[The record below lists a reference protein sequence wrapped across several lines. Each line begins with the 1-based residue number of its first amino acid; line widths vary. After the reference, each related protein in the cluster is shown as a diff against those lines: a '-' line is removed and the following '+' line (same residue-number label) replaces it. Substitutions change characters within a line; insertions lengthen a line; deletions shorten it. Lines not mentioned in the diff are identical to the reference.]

1 MLNIVNNNKKVVI
14 FTGATDGIGRETI
27 NLLAQERGLKLILTA
42 RNIEKGNKVVE
53 ELIRDYQS
61 KNDELE
67 VSVMKM
73 DMSSLESI
81 REFVRDFKALN
92 IPLDTLVCNAG
103 VMPSTYQ
110 TTKEGYEYNFGINHL
125 GTFLLTYLLVDKL
138 NQSTF
143 GGNIVIVAS
152 KMHIKITKLDMDNLQ
167 SNEKTF
173 SSINDYYRSKLLNVL
188 FAKELDKKLRARGSN
203 IKVNSLHPGFAV
215 TSLIKGWG
223 YLLQK
228 YIGLMAFIFGNT
240 LDEMADGM
248 ASLTL
253 NKANE
258 TGKYYFIKKI
268 QETSKFSNTEG
279 LSEQLWTK
287 TCELLALPQD
297 LQL

>member
-1 MLNIVNNNKKVVI
+1 MEPIVNNNKKVVI

-27 NLLAQERGLKLILTA
+27 NVLAQERGLKLILTA
-42 RNIEKGNKVVE
+42 RNIEKGNKVAE
-53 ELIRDYQS
+53 ELNRDYKA

-73 DMSSLESI
+73 DMASLESI
-81 REFVRDFKALN
+81 KEFVRDFKALN

-110 TTKEGYEYNFGINHL
+110 TTKEGYEHTFGINHL
-125 GTFLLTYLLVDKL
+125 GTFLLTYSLVDKL

-152 KMHIKITKLDMDNLQ
+152 RMHYKITKLDMDHLQ

-173 SSINDYYRSKLLNVL
+173 SYQNDYSRSKLCNVL

-203 IKVNSLHPGFAV
+203 VKVNSLHPGFAV
-215 TSLIKGWG
+215 TSLIREWG
-223 YLLQK
+223 YFAQK
-228 YIGLMAFIFGNT
+228 VVGAMAFVFGNK
-240 LDEMADGM
+240 LEDMAEGM

-258 TGKYYFIKKI
+258 TGKYYQLKRI
-268 QETSKFSNTEG
+268 EEPSKLSRKEG
-279 LSEQLWTK
+279 LSEQLWNK
-287 TCELLALPQD
+287 SCELLALPQE
-297 LQL
+297 LTL